1 MSFDMFR
8 PTNLVCSIQGVF
20 NTVEPVNIS
29 SLDSLTDVPRALKEE
44 LQRGDIALRSYK

>member
-29 SLDSLTDVPRALKEE
+29 DIESLTHVPRTLKDD
-44 LQRGDIALRSYK
+44 LQRGDSALRSYK